1 VVEDMVMAE
10 GQSFVANDANLSGSD
25 AVGGGRLWLVTGP
38 NMGGKST
45 FLRQNALIAVMAQ
58 MGSFVPAGK
67 AHIGVVDRLFSRVGA
82 SDDIAHGR
90 STFMVEMVET
100 AAILNRATR
109 RSLVVLDEIGRGTA
123 TFDGLSIAWAAVE
136 ALHETTGC
144 RALFATH
151 FHELTS
157 LAKTLT
163 RVSNVTMKVREW
175 EGEVVFLHEVGP
187 GAADRSYGI
196 QVARLAGL
204 PEPVLARARQ
214 VLTILEQRS
223 VGTASSSQKA
233 SVLDDL
239 PLFAHQPT
247 SRPAQKDP
255 VHLALDAVRPDEMT
269 PKQAIEALY
278 ELKKIRDDARRS

>member
-1 VVEDMVMAE
+1 
-10 GQSFVANDANLSGSD
+10 
-25 AVGGGRLWLVTGP
+25 
-38 NMGGKST
+38 
-45 FLRQNALIAVMAQ
+45 
-58 MGSFVPAGK
+58 
-67 AHIGVVDRLFSRVGA
+67 
-82 SDDIAHGR
+82 
-90 STFMVEMVET
+90 MVEMVET
-100 AAILNRATR
+100 AAILHRATR

-123 TFDGLSIAWAAVE
+123 TFDGLSIAWASVE
-136 ALHETTGC
+136 ALHDTTGC

-157 LAKTLT
+157 LAKTLR
-163 RVSNVTMKVREW
+163 RVSNHTMKVREW

-204 PEPVLARARQ
+204 PEGVLRRARQ
-214 VLTILEQRS
+214 VLTVLEQRS
-223 VGTASSSQKA
+223 AGTASSTERA

-239 PLFAHQPT
+239 PLFAHQPPP
-247 SRPAQKDP
+247 RPVGPDP
-255 VHLALDAVRPDEMT
+255 LHQALDAVRPDEMT